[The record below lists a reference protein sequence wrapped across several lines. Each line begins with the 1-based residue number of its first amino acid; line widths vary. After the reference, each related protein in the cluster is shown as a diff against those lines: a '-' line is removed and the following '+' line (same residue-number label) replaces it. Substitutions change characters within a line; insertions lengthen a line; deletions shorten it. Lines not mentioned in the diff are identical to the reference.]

1 MFVGY
6 STGLPA
12 SFPLYIHFLSTGLVY
27 YKEKVFTFFF
37 FQSIN
42 PFVYSF
48 PLKRHTIFFF
58 FTTPSTT
65 PRTPPITTP
74 PLKTALWGL
83 FVFLYL
89 LNFQKGGGPVFITAF
104 PLVFI
109 ILL

>member
-12 SFPLYIHFLSTGLVY
+12 SFPLYIHFLSTGLVC
-27 YKEKVFTFFF
+27 YKEKVFILFFF
-37 FQSIN
+37 KALILLCT
-42 PFVYSF
+42 V
-48 PLKRHTIFFF
+48 PLEKTHHFFFF